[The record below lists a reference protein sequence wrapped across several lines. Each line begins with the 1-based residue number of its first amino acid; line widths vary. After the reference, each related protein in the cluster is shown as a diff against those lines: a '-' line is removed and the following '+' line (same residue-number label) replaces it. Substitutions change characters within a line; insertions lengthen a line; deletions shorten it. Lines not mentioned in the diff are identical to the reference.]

1 MNPRARSLIADL
13 DLQPH
18 PEGGYYREI
27 FRSASRVQPAD
38 HRAERSAL
46 TAFYFLLLAGQHS
59 GWHQVR

>member
-18 PEGGYYREI
+18 P
-27 FRSASRVQPAD
+27 
-38 HRAERSAL
+38 ERSAL